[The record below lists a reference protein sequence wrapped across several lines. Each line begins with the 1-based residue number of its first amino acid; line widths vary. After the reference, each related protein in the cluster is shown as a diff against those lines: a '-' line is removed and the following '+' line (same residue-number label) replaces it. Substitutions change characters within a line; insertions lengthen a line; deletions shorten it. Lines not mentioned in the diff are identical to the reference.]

1 MRPHVFITMTLLALP
16 LAVADV
22 AAQTERTMRF
32 RAMDANGDGV
42 ISRGEWQGS
51 DQSFRVHD
59 WNSDGRLSGDE
70 VRVGGTRR
78 RTADEEDFDQAR
90 RREFSDWTAEG
101 FKNHDHNGDGRISRS
116 EWHYDV
122 ESFRR
127 ADRNGDGILTR
138 NEFLNSDVDTD
149 LEDRFD
155 YLDANN
161 NGRLERSEW
170 HASRD
175 TFEWLDRNN
184 DSVLTRAEVV
194 GEDTGGPQDD
204 LLGDLD
210 DNRDGRI
217 SMSEWH
223 WSRRSFERRD
233 RNGDGQ
239 LTSAELGSTAAPPP
253 AVGTSGRTAGRT
265 VVVDSTQR
273 WVDTGIDVRAGDM
286 VTIDA
291 EGTIGLS
298 TNSSDSAGPG
308 GSASGRR
315 AENAPLRDHAA
326 GALIARVGGLGPI
339 FIGTNGTIDRAPAS
353 GRLYLGVN
361 DDHLADNSGQYRA
374 RISVDRR

>member
-1 MRPHVFITMTLLALP
+1 MRPHVFIAMTLALP
-16 LAVADV
+16 LSVGDT

-42 ISRGEWQGS
+42 ITRGEWRGS

-59 WNSDGRLSGDE
+59 WDGDGRLAGDE

-78 RTADEEDFDQAR
+78 RTAEDQDYDQAR

-101 FKNHDHNGDGRISRS
+101 FRNHDHNGDGRISRS

-127 ADRNGDGILTR
+127 ADRNDDGILSR
-138 NEFLNSDVDTD
+138 NEFLNSDVDAD

-175 TFEWLDRNN
+175 AFEWLDRNN
-184 DSVLTRAEVV
+184 DNTLTRAEVV
-194 GEDTGGPQDD
+194 GEGATAQDD
-204 LLGDLD
+204 LLTDLD
-210 DNRDGRI
+210 DNRDGRV
-217 SMSEWH
+217 SMNEWH

-239 LTSAELGSTAAPPP
+239 LTRAELGSVAGSPG
-253 AVGTSGRTAGRT
+253 AVGTAGRR
-265 VVVDSTQR
+265 VVVNPTQQ
-273 WVDTGIDVRAGDM
+273 WIDTGIDVRTGDR
-286 VTIDA
+286 VTIQAD
-291 EGTIGLS
+291 GTIGLS
-298 TNSSDSAGPG
+298 TNSSDSAGPE

-326 GALIARVGGLGPI
+326 GALIARIGGSGPI
-339 FIGTNGTIDRAPAS
+339 FIGNSGTIDRAPVN

-361 DDHLADNSGQYRA
+361 DDHFADNTGQYRA
-374 RISVDRR
+374 TITVDR

>member
-1 MRPHVFITMTLLALP
+1 MRPHVFIAMTLLALP
-16 LAVADV
+16 LTVADT

-42 ISRGEWQGS
+42 ITREEWRGS

-59 WNSDGRLSGDE
+59 WNGDGRLSGDE
-70 VRVGGTRR
+70 VRLGGTRQR
-78 RTADEEDFDQAR
+78 PADDQDFEQAR
-90 RREFSDWTAEG
+90 RREFTDWTAEG
-101 FKNHDHNGDGRISRS
+101 FRNHDHNSDGRISRS

-127 ADRNGDGILTR
+127 ADRNGDGILSR
-138 NEFLNSDVDTD
+138 NEFLNSDVDAD

-175 TFEWLDRNN
+175 AFEWLDRNN
-184 DSVLTRAEVV
+184 DNTLTRAEVV
-194 GEDTGGPQDD
+194 GEGATAQDD
-204 LLGDLD
+204 LLTDLD
-210 DNRDGRI
+210 DNRDGRV
-217 SMSEWH
+217 SMNEWH

-239 LTSAELGSTAAPPP
+239 LTRAELGSVAGSPG
-253 AVGTSGRTAGRT
+253 AVGTAGRR
-265 VVVDSTQR
+265 VVVNPTQR
-273 WVDTGIDVRAGDM
+273 WIDTGIDVRTGDR
-286 VTIDA
+286 VTIQAD
-291 EGTIGLS
+291 GTIGLS
-298 TNSSDSAGPG
+298 TNSSDSAGPE

-326 GALIARVGGLGPI
+326 GALIARIGGSGPI
-339 FIGTNGTIDRAPAS
+339 FIGNSGTIDRAPAN

-361 DDHLADNSGQYRA
+361 DDHLADNTGQYQA
-374 RISVDRR
+374 MITVDRP